1 VEGVDIMD
9 LGAMVAVMAV
19 VLVIVEEA
27 MVVVGQDMGI
37 KVVDMVVVEEDVML
51 TMKEGILV
59 AVTMVAMGTIMN
71 LEIILDNSSQMM
83 GP

>member
-1 VEGVDIMD
+1 MD